1 MKIKED
7 IENHRKQINKS
18 DCKMERK
25 MRFVIQRVNSAS
37 VSVDDKVIG
46 SIGKGYLILF
56 GAGEGDTKE
65 MLVPF
70 ADKIAKMRIF
80 ADENGEILVVSQ
92 FTLYADCRK
101 GNRPS
106 FVHACEPVLAN
117 ELYEEFVRLCR
128 QRVSKV
134 ETGEFGAHMKVS
146 LENDGPFTIVLDSR
160 DFEKNH

>member
-1 MKIKED
+1 
-7 IENHRKQINKS
+7 
-18 DCKMERK
+18 
-25 MRFVIQRVNSAS
+25 
-37 VSVDDKVIG
+37 
-46 SIGKGYLILF
+46 
-56 GAGEGDTKE
+56 

-70 ADKIAKMRIF
+70 AVDSKNENL
-80 ADENGEILVVSQ
+80 ADENEKTNLSIDDVNGEILVVSQ

-117 ELYEEFVRLCR
+117 ELNKFVRLCR

-146 LENDGPFTIVLDSR
+146 LSENDGPFTIVLDSR

>member
-1 MKIKED
+1 
-7 IENHRKQINKS
+7 
-18 DCKMERK
+18 

-80 ADENGEILVVSQ
+80 ADENEKTNLSINDVNGEILVVSQ
-92 FTLYADCRK
+92 FTLYAEKVTVQALCMPVSQFLPMNCMKSLSGCADNVCLRLK
-101 GNRPS
+101 RENL
-106 FVHACEPVLAN
+106 VH
-117 ELYEEFVRLCR
+117 
-128 QRVSKV
+128 
-134 ETGEFGAHMKVS
+134 
-146 LENDGPFTIVLDSR
+146 I
-160 DFEKNH
+160 

>member
-70 ADKIAKMRIF
+70 ADKITKMRIF
-80 ADENGEILVVSQ
+80 ADEN
-92 FTLYADCRK
+92 
-101 GNRPS
+101 
-106 FVHACEPVLAN
+106 
-117 ELYEEFVRLCR
+117 
-128 QRVSKV
+128 
-134 ETGEFGAHMKVS
+134 
-146 LENDGPFTIVLDSR
+146 
-160 DFEKNH
+160 EKLICQSTM